1 MPVFPIKA
9 SLTDARL
16 VEYVPTEKT
25 IRQCREIT
33 NKRSL
38 EALTGEITK
47 RPIKKDIDDQND
59 KEKGPDPMARYGF
72 IVGLSVRARKRRRCI
87 TGLAG
92 AGRQL
97 SG

>member
-1 MPVFPIKA
+1 
-9 SLTDARL
+9 
-16 VEYVPTEKT
+16 
-25 IRQCREIT
+25 
-33 NKRSL
+33 L

-72 IVGLSVRARKRRRCI
+72 IVGLSARARKRRRCI